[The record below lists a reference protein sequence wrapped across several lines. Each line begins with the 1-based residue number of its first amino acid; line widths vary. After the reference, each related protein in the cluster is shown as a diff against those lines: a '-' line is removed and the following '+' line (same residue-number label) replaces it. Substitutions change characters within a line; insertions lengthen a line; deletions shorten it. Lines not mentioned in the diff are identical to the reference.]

1 MSTPSAFLTKT
12 IQGLTL
18 LNTLVVPT
26 GEVRLRFQIAPGTV
40 SGLGIAGAQFS
51 LLFGGAQFASGQTD
65 ANGELGIPIQQL
77 LSGTVVVRIFDTD
90 YNVSL
95 HPGLQSPESL
105 AGQQKRLDIMGYIT
119 GYQLGEFDNL
129 SHRLRRDGT
138 LLLHGVPVVESADRL
153 RRRLELV
160 TVVKIQRQEDLLR
173 PEGDRLMAGHPARRC
188 LEREGIV
195 PGVAA
200 DRSAAARKGAAT
212 KGAAGRSAAAKKGA
226 RTRAAHAK

>member
-1 MSTPSAFLTKT
+1 MSTPSALLTRT
-12 IQGLTL
+12 MQGLTL

-26 GEVRLRFQIAPGTV
+26 GEVRLRFQIAPGTD

-95 HPGLQSPESL
+95 HRGLQSIESL
-105 AGQQKRLDIMGYIT
+105 VGQQKRLDIMGYIT

-129 SHRLRRDGT
+129 SHRPDDG
-138 LLLHGVPVVESADRL
+138 LDGVRTQQSIMNFQTDNSLSIDGEIGP
-153 RRRLELV
+153 
-160 TVVKIQRQEDLLR
+160 Q
-173 PEGDRLMAGHPARRC
+173 
-188 LEREGIV
+188 
-195 PGVAA
+195 
-200 DRSAAARKGAAT
+200 T
-212 KGAAGRSAAAKKGA
+212 KGALKSQVGQ
-226 RTRAAHAK
+226 